1 VDDSFLQIYSLTNRF
16 YWCVNVFTGCKRL
29 CHLSWSR
36 VTWLLLGE
44 ASVTGWSRTKK
55 SFSKIH
61 PTKRQGSQPFKP
73 RALASRQRDGK
84 TNSPTGKRKTL
95 IWDVKK
101 EKTTGREHML
111 VSDSLEL
118 GFPKPMVTRFC
129 GIHFF
134 FFTLKNR
141 KSVWMILWHGIF

>member
-1 VDDSFLQIYSLTNRF
+1 MTPFSGSILSQTVFIDASMFSQGPSVFAIFLGTRAPDCSSA
-16 YWCVNVFTGCKRL
+16 KP
-29 CHLSWSR
+29 
-36 VTWLLLGE
+36 LL
-44 ASVTGWSRTKK
+44 TGWSGTKK
-55 SFSKIH
+55 SFSKIY

-101 EKTTGREHML
+101 EKTTGREHVL
-111 VSDSLEL
+111 VSDSREP
-118 GFPKPMVTRFC
+118 GFPKPTVTRFC

-134 FFTLKNR
+134 FLN
-141 KSVWMILWHGIF
+141 